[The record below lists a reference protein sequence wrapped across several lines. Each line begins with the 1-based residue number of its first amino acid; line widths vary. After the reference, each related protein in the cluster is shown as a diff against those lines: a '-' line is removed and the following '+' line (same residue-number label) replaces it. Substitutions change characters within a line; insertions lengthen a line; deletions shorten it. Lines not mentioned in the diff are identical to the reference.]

1 MTGSDTQATELS
13 VRTRSKIARRLLPF
27 LFGLYV
33 LNYVDRVNISFASL
47 QMTGDLGFSNAV
59 FGLGAGIFFIGY
71 FLFQVPSAMLVEQWS
86 ARKFI
91 GVSLIVWGAL
101 ATLTGF
107 VSSAQEFYGIRFLLG
122 IAEAGFFPGVIV
134 YMTRWFRVTDRGK
147 AVAMFMAA
155 IPMSNMLGAT
165 VAAGLMRLDWLGY
178 AGWRWLL
185 ILEGFPSLLA
195 GVATFYW
202 LTDRPESAHWLAG
215 DERQWIAEQ
224 LRVERESKKSL
235 GKLSVWAAARHPQ
248 VLLLCLAYFCYITN
262 SVGLGTWL
270 PKILKGVSG
279 LSTTQV
285 ILLSGI
291 PWLAAIPA
299 MLLTAAHSDRSGERR
314 WHSAVPL
321 MIVGLALWLSVLA
334 GRNLPLAIGAFSLAT
349 MALYSFP
356 SPFWTL
362 PTMFLSGPAA
372 AASIALINSVGN
384 LGGFLGPYV
393 VGYLTDRTGNYV
405 AGIYYLMAAGILGGI
420 TVLCLKS
427 AGAERPRSSETSA
440 TSHRAL
446 RKPTPA

>member
-1 MTGSDTQATELS
+1 MTGSDIQATELS

-91 GVSLIVWGAL
+91 GVSLIVWGTL

-107 VSSAQEFYGIRFLLG
+107 VSDAREFYVIRFLLG

-147 AVAMFMAA
+147 AVALFMAA
-155 IPMSNMLGAT
+155 IPISNMLGAT

-185 ILEGFPSLLA
+185 ILEGFPSVLA

-202 LTDRPESAHWLAG
+202 LTDRPESAPWLAA

-235 GKLSVWAAARHPQ
+235 GKLTAWAAARHPQ

-270 PKILKGVSG
+270 PKILQGVSG

-314 WHSAVPL
+314 WHSAVSL
-321 MIVGLALWLSVLA
+321 MLVGLALWLSVLA
-334 GRNLPLAIGAFSLAT
+334 GGNLPLAIAAFSLAT

-362 PTMFLSGPAA
+362 PTMLLSGPAA

-384 LGGFLGPYV
+384 LGGFLGPYA

-427 AGAERPRSSETSA
+427 AGAERPRSSETPA
-440 TSHRAL
+440 TSQHAV